1 MTSVEKLKQEW
12 RSLFEISPQT
22 PESLAV
28 VPRKMHLKNITDRR
42 NIRTLRLRRSVKKH
56 GKSPASKIR
65 VYIGNK
71 IIYNEFSAAETFV
84 EAIKEA
90 GITKVKELNLIV
102 NNFELISNQRHPE
115 YRQIEANGYYVM
127 TNTSN
132 DYKVR
137 ILNEIAKLLRI
148 DMRTEIVYFS

>member
-1 MTSVEKLKQEW
+1 M
-12 RSLFEISPQT
+12 
-22 PESLAV
+22 
-28 VPRKMHLKNITDRR
+28 
-42 NIRTLRLRRSVKKH
+42 RLRRSVKKH

-84 EAIKEA
+84 EAIKEV

-148 DMRTEIVYFS
+148 DMRAEIVYSS